1 VRVLEVAQGERIAR
15 GGAASAIA
23 HERAH
28 GDVLV
33 RSQVWDSRRLNF
45 SRMKYRRREIGAA
58 GKRDAHD
65 VRTG

>member
-1 VRVLEVAQGERIAR
+1 VKEVDSDYYTDAVKYTQVRVLEVAQGERIAR

-33 RSQVWDSRRLNF
+33 RSQVVDQ
-45 SRMKYRRREIGAA
+45 E
-58 GKRDAHD
+58 D
-65 VRTG
+65 